1 MEDPTRDR
9 LQAIL
14 DSPSYRVA
22 IEDRDFLES
31 DVARS
36 SRLALEFNRTDTYL
50 RAARIDS
57 TVVVFGSA
65 RIVEP
70 SVAAAELAR
79 AECLP
84 ESDPARPSA
93 VALARR
99 AANMSR
105 YYDEARLF
113 GRELGFHCS
122 TASGRHRLV
131 VATGGGPGIMEA
143 ANRGASDAGAPSIGF
158 NIRLPHEQEPNPWIT
173 PGLAFSFH
181 YFAIRKMHFLLRAK
195 ALVAFPGGYG
205 TLDEV
210 FEALNLVATA
220 TIAPMPIV
228 LVGSNY
234 WSKVISLD
242 FLIDQG
248 YADPIDRSL
257 LQVMD
262 SGVEA
267 ARFVLAHCC

>member
-1 MEDPTRDR
+1 MEDPTQER

-22 IEDRDFLES
+22 IQDTQFLES
-31 DVARS
+31 DAARS
-36 SRLALEFNRTDTYL
+36 SRLALEFDRTDSYL

-70 SVAAAELAR
+70 ETAAAALLAAERLAPEHPDR
-79 AECLP
+79 A
-84 ESDPARPSA
+84 AA
-93 VALARR
+93 VAHARR
-99 AANMSR
+99 DVNFSR
-105 YYDEARLF
+105 YYDEARMF

-122 TASGRHRLV
+122 TASGRHQLV

-143 ANRGASDAGAPSIGF
+143 ANRGASDAGAPSVGF
-158 NIRLPHEQEPNPWIT
+158 NIRLPREQKPNPWIT

-181 YFAIRKMHFLLRAK
+181 YFALRKMHFLLRAR

-210 FEALNLVATA
+210 FEALNLVATG
-220 TIAPMPIV
+220 TIPPMPIL
-228 LVGSNY
+228 LVGHDY
-234 WSKVISLD
+234 WTRVVNLD
-242 FLIDQG
+242 YLIEQG
-248 YADPIDRSL
+248 FADPLDRTL
-257 LQVMD
+257 LQIVET
-262 SGVEA
+262 GAEA
-267 ARFVLAHCC
+267 ARFILEHCR

>member
-1 MEDPTRDR
+1 MDDPTRAR

-22 IEDRDFLES
+22 IEDREFLES
-31 DVARS
+31 DVARP
-36 SRLALEFNRTDTYL
+36 SRLALEFNRTDAYL

-70 SVAAAELAR
+70 AAAAAELAR
-79 AECLP
+79 AEALP
-84 ESDPARPSA
+84 GSDPARAAA
-93 VALARR
+93 VAKARL
-99 AANMSR
+99 AANLSR

-113 GRELGFHCS
+113 GRELGFHCP

-131 VATGGGPGIMEA
+131 IATGGGPGIMEA

-158 NIRLPHEQEPNPWIT
+158 NIRLPQEQQPNPWIT

-181 YFAIRKMHFLLRAK
+181 YFAIRKMHFLLRAR

-220 TIAPMPIV
+220 SIAPMPIV
-228 LVGSNY
+228 LVGSEY
-234 WSKVISLD
+234 WSRVIDLD
-242 FLIDQG
+242 YLLEQG
-248 YADPIDRSL
+248 YAEPIDRTL

-262 SGVEA
+262 SGAEA
-267 ARFVLAHCC
+267 ARFILNHCR